1 MLQYCIDSLS
11 RTEDTPVVIHCSGW
25 LADTEN
31 LKTEIMLADLSD
43 SEALVDTVRTYRP
56 DLKQIF
62 RNCDGDNGF
71 DLKIIC
77 NEPEKLKLIFTN
89 GKERIS
95 LPLPELKAG
104 KRLLKMNS
112 KQKTVIFLRQLK
124 SRLAYFLSMP
134 VLGLKII
141 KNSLFKLSPSFQKF
155 YMKKIYT
162 KLHPE
167 ISFSSPEQEN
177 NFQKSTWGE
186 HILLAS
192 HFADGSGAP
201 MLALNIAR
209 TLYGFG
215 FNLHIIVMRDGELHD
230 SFSKLGTVDVVT
242 SEDELRNKLQEWENN
257 SIKIKKAFLNT
268 TLTGIFAKVLKEAG
282 ITTVNLIHEMPGT
295 VTVMGQHEA
304 ANVLRTHADKIV
316 IPSSLIS
323 DLWKENNMELPADRC
338 IVMPQPD
345 YHNDLEPLKDD
356 AEKQECHAALCRE
369 LNIPENSCIVIGC
382 GSLEIRKAPD
392 VFFQTAF
399 EVSKENPNVHF
410 VWIGDAGDQ
419 FYRKKIDLLMLKAPR
434 NTRLLSYRK
443 LNNYYRG
450 ADLFFLPSKE
460 DPFPTVGLLA
470 SKVGIPVIFCR
481 LCTGLHDLF
490 GNVAGCSSDDYSSD
504 IFTKLILKHAS
515 DRDFSKQA
523 GAEFLNIYGKKM
535 YSFRDYVQSLYELAG
550 EDLPKITA
558 IIPNY
563 NYANFLPERVESIV
577 NQTFP
582 VYELLILDDCS
593 KDNSAEVAEKLIRK
607 YKNHFRGGIQYLPN
621 EQNAGVF
628 RQWYKGVSLAKGDL
642 IWIAE
647 ADDKCRETMQ
657 SKLVHAF
664 RDPLVKIAYA
674 QSALIDGDGEIYSE
688 TFLQHTFHISKYK
701 WTQDYIWDARTET
714 ETALAIKNTIP
725 NASGALIRKTAF
737 SQIPEDL
744 FSYKVIGDWFAYLHM
759 IQDGKVAFC
768 AEPLNL
774 YRRHPGSVVAKNP
787 DRLLEEL
794 KTLYAVICEKFEV
807 SNYTR
812 SQMLREFNE
821 TRLLLKSSIKMTEPA
836 ADQFREDKPV
846 EYWILPEDVD
856 WNGFKAE
863 ISKSNAA
870 YLFIMLSGNNTEFPS
885 NAAETFNGS
894 VHVFWKNEVKNKEF
908 LKNFTTWQSGCKEK
922 TV

>member
-1 MLQYCIDSLS
+1 
-11 RTEDTPVVIHCSGW
+11 
-25 LADTEN
+25 
-31 LKTEIMLADLSD
+31 
-43 SEALVDTVRTYRP
+43 
-56 DLKQIF
+56 
-62 RNCDGDNGF
+62 
-71 DLKIIC
+71 
-77 NEPEKLKLIFTN
+77 
-89 GKERIS
+89 
-95 LPLPELKAG
+95 
-104 KRLLKMNS
+104 
-112 KQKTVIFLRQLK
+112 
-124 SRLAYFLSMP
+124 
-134 VLGLKII
+134 
-141 KNSLFKLSPSFQKF
+141 
-155 YMKKIYT
+155 
-162 KLHPE
+162 
-167 ISFSSPEQEN
+167 
-177 NFQKSTWGE
+177 
-186 HILLAS
+186 
-192 HFADGSGAP
+192 
-201 MLALNIAR
+201 
-209 TLYGFG
+209 
-215 FNLHIIVMRDGELHD
+215 
-230 SFSKLGTVDVVT
+230 
-242 SEDELRNKLQEWENN
+242 
-257 SIKIKKAFLNT
+257 
-268 TLTGIFAKVLKEAG
+268 
-282 ITTVNLIHEMPGT
+282 
-295 VTVMGQHEA
+295 
-304 ANVLRTHADKIV
+304 
-316 IPSSLIS
+316 
-323 DLWKENNMELPADRC
+323 
-338 IVMPQPD
+338 
-345 YHNDLEPLKDD
+345 
-356 AEKQECHAALCRE
+356 
-369 LNIPENSCIVIGC
+369 
-382 GSLEIRKAPD
+382 
-392 VFFQTAF
+392 
-399 EVSKENPNVHF
+399 
-410 VWIGDAGDQ
+410 
-419 FYRKKIDLLMLKAPR
+419 
-434 NTRLLSYRK
+434 
-443 LNNYYRG
+443 
-450 ADLFFLPSKE
+450 
-460 DPFPTVGLLA
+460 
-470 SKVGIPVIFCR
+470 
-481 LCTGLHDLF
+481 
-490 GNVAGCSSDDYSSD
+490 
-504 IFTKLILKHAS
+504 
-515 DRDFSKQA
+515 
-523 GAEFLNIYGKKM
+523 M

-674 QSALIDGDGEIYSE
+674 QSALIDGDGEIYPE
-688 TFLQHTFHISKYK
+688 TFLQHTLHVSKYK

-714 ETALAIKNTIP
+714 ETDLAVKNTIP

-774 YRRHPGSVVAKNP
+774 YRRHPGSVVSKNP

-821 TRLLLKSSIKMTEPA
+821 TRLLLKSSIKMTKPA

-885 NAAETFNGS
+885 NAAENFNGS

-908 LKNFTTWQSGCKEK
+908 LTAVRETQFERYFLFWSRRMHLHLKSFETSSNHISLYQRCRCCPAEWGCFLLRLGYRTFCRCSSAENMADCRKDQARCA
-922 TV
+922 V